1 MVEKRPNFILSRF
14 HMPLLSRR
22 DQEDTLTLAV
32 CQTPV
37 PYTADHVR
45 GLVDVILEEWDIQ
58 TSKVKVVVT
67 DNGSK
72 LHFVLILLH
81 LVMIVM
87 MTWTMTQKV
96 MTHIVK

>member
-1 MVEKRPNFILSRF
+1 
-14 HMPLLSRR
+14 MPLLSRR

-72 LHFVLILLH
+72 LHFVNCNGSKLHFVLILLH